1 MDASR
6 IPDPILAEL
15 SALRRF
21 EGTPTELWPRYAKVL
36 AGLSQA
42 QRVVLLLA
50 ADGPPPRLRRLAE
63 WTSETPLGSLAIPFQ
78 NAVPGLVAACTS
90 GGWSEQTL
98 GAGLSPETAHRAVAV
113 LLPLPG
119 SSERLVAAGLLLE
132 TPLQQVQ
139 LTVELLR
146 LAADVPTL
154 YLAQRQAASRTPTPA
169 ASAVESDADIVLD
182 LSSQLDRQQDF
193 KGAAFTLVNTLAER
207 FHCDRVSLGWLEGGS
222 IRLKAM
228 SRTERFDPKMAAVVG
243 LELAMEEC
251 LDQDNEILWPPPA
264 GGRAISRVHGNH
276 ARDHHIA
283 HLVSVPLRLDGHPV
297 GVLTLER
304 NEAPLAEKGLLSL
317 RKMAD
322 TVVRK
327 VSDLHRSSP
336 WWGARLLR
344 DARESAGR
352 LVGPEH
358 TGAKLLALAG
368 TLVLIALLL
377 PIYPHRIEGSFRIR
391 SEEVAIL
398 TAPFQ
403 GYIRS
408 VAGRPG
414 DALTNGAAVLSLDTD
429 SLVLEEAA
437 AVADQT
443 RYLREA
449 EKARANRN
457 PAEMRIAQAQA
468 DQAAARL
475 ALIRHRIAQSTHRT
489 PFEAVVV
496 EGDLTERLGAPVQ
509 QGEALFKV
517 ARLKPLFIEWEV
529 PEADLPD
536 LLTTRTGEIA
546 FVSRPHEAFG
556 FRVERIEPEAQVRD
570 SGAVFRGRG
579 IPDGTPPEW
588 WRPGMSGV
596 CKLDAGRRTLAWI
609 LTHRALDALRLY
621 LWW

>member
-1 MDASR
+1 
-6 IPDPILAEL
+6 
-15 SALRRF
+15 
-21 EGTPTELWPRYAKVL
+21 
-36 AGLSQA
+36 
-42 QRVVLLLA
+42 
-50 ADGPPPRLRRLAE
+50 
-63 WTSETPLGSLAIPFQ
+63 
-78 NAVPGLVAACTS
+78 
-90 GGWSEQTL
+90 
-98 GAGLSPETAHRAVAV
+98 
-113 LLPLPG
+113 
-119 SSERLVAAGLLLE
+119 
-132 TPLQQVQ
+132 
-139 LTVELLR
+139 
-146 LAADVPTL
+146 
-154 YLAQRQAASRTPTPA
+154 
-169 ASAVESDADIVLD
+169 
-182 LSSQLDRQQDF
+182 
-193 KGAAFTLVNTLAER
+193 
-207 FHCDRVSLGWLEGGS
+207 
-222 IRLKAM
+222 
-228 SRTERFDPKMAAVVG
+228 MAAVVG

-251 LDQDNEILWPPPA
+251 LDQDNEVIWPPST
-264 GGRAISRVHGNH
+264 GGRAVSRIHGNH

-283 HLVSVPLRLDGHPV
+283 HLVSLPLRLDGRPV

-304 NEAPLAEKGLLSL
+304 QEAPLTDQALLSL
-317 RKMAD
+317 RRMAD
-322 TVVRK
+322 AVVRK
-327 VSDLHRSSP
+327 VSDLHRASP
-336 WWGARLLR
+336 WWGTRLLR

-352 LVGPEH
+352 LVGHDH

-368 TLVLIALLL
+368 TLALVALLL
-377 PIYPHRIEGSFRIR
+377 PIYPHRIDGTFRIR

-408 VAGRPG
+408 VSGRPG
-414 DALTNGAAVLSLDTD
+414 DVLTNGATVLSLDTD

-475 ALIRHRIAQSTHRT
+475 ALIRHRIAKSTLRT

-517 ARLKPLFIEWEV
+517 ARLSPLFIEWEA

-536 LLTTRTGEIA
+536 LLRTRTGEIA

-556 FRVERIEPEAQVRD
+556 FRVERIEPEAQVRET
-570 SGAVFRGRG
+570 GTVFRGRG
-579 IPDGTPPEW
+579 LPEGSPPEW
-588 WRPGMSGV
+588 WRPGMTGV